1 MLARS
6 ELTRDNITEG
16 VSRSRATGRSFL
28 YCVPQLRSPSVFYR
42 TGTEC
47 VNRITSLLSTQLCRR
62 LIRLYIV
69 LFCRGGSSVGRRF
82 ATPFFLEAD
91 FIRRDVITFR
101 FSAQAAMQ
109 VDSHHKTG
117 LLQTNPNSSLI
128 LHLNIKALL
137 RRNKVR

>member
-16 VSRSRATGRSFL
+16 VSRSRASGRSFL
-28 YCVPQLRSPSVFYR
+28 YCVPQLRSPCVFYR

-82 ATPFFLEAD
+82 ATLFREAN

-109 VDSHHKTG
+109 VPDSHHKTV